1 MRLARNQQEGFTLIE
16 MLVYIVIISII
27 IAVVMSALLWVVRSD
42 SNAKAQRA
50 TADSMRN
57 AMRIMTREI
66 LEAKGLYA
74 PTMTN
79 PAQLSLET
87 TRNLP
92 PEETNTYIDF
102 FLCGTRLCFKRESQN
117 PVALTSEDV
126 VVTNVVFTE
135 ITTGS
140 TPSVQIIRQIEY
152 QNPGNKPELEV
163 AMNATTTVSL
173 RSY

>member
-1 MRLARNQQEGFTLIE
+1 MRSTRNQRGFTLVE
-16 MLVYIVIISII
+16 TLVYIVIISII
-27 IAVVMSALLWVVRSD
+27 VTVVVSTLLWIVRSEA
-42 SNAKAQRA
+42 NAKARRV
-50 TADSMRN
+50 TADNTRN

-66 LEAKGLYA
+66 REAKGLYT
-74 PTMTN
+74 PTMTT
-79 PAQLSLET
+79 PTQLSLET
-87 TRNLP
+87 TKNLP
-92 PEETNTYIDF
+92 PEETGTYIDF
-102 FLCGTRLCFKRESQN
+102 FLCGTRLCFKRESQS

-140 TPSVQIIRQIEY
+140 TPSVQSTLQVKY

-163 AMNATTTVSL
+163 TMNATTTVSL

>member
-1 MRLARNQQEGFTLIE
+1 MRSARNQQGFTLVE
-16 MLVYIVIISII
+16 MLVYIAIISII
-27 IAVVMSALLWVVRSD
+27 VTVVVSALLWVVRSD
-42 SNAKAQRA
+42 TNAKAQRA
-50 TADSMRN
+50 TADSTRN

-66 LEAKGLYA
+66 REAKDLYA
-74 PTMTN
+74 PTMIT

-87 TRNLP
+87 TANLP
-92 PEETNTYIDF
+92 PGETSTYIDF

-126 VVTNVVFTE
+126 EVTNIVFTE
-135 ITTGS
+135 VTTNS
-140 TPSVQIIRQIEY
+140 TPSVQITLQVEY